1 MYSLGRNRWLWGV
14 LRLSPA
20 LKVAIMVL
28 VLIKAGNEDSR
39 LLGLEALDLS
49 G

>member
-1 MYSLGRNRWLWGV
+1 MAVSGLTFITGFECSHHGAV
-14 LRLSPA
+14 LTR
-20 LKVAIMVL
+20 
-28 VLIKAGNEDSR
+28 AGNEDSS

>member
-1 MYSLGRNRWLWGV
+1 MV
-14 LRLSPA
+14 LRLLPD
-20 LKVAIMVL
+20 LNVAIMVL
-28 VLIKAGNEDSR
+28 VLTRAGNEDSR